1 MRRRDRR
8 DVNRTDRQSRRRRL
22 APSLEPLESRLLL
35 AFTPELLADINI
47 FGLSSRPDSIIEFN
61 SAVVFVADDGLTGS
75 ELWTSDGTESGTVQI
90 ADLVP
95 GADGSQPEE
104 LTVVGGAFFF
114 TAIDEDDAFGLWK
127 SDGTTAGTVKV
138 FDADAAGVYD
148 MRNLTESGGKLFFT
162 AYEQPT
168 GFELWVSDGT
178 SGGTVLVKD
187 INPDQQNYYGPQ
199 ELTDVGGTLFFTSYQ
214 NGYDNRELFKS
225 DGTAAGT
232 VLVANINS
240 DPYEGSN
247 PSYLTNVGGTLF
259 FAAENST
266 DGVELYKSDGTAV
279 GTVQISNLNPG
290 AASADPTNLT
300 PFNGQLFFSADDGS
314 GPQLFKSDGNS
325 ITLVANTTGTGD
337 PSYPTDLKVVG
348 SKLFFASI
356 GGAVPG
362 PVSAV
367 APTLN
372 PSPNSNSF
380 TGAAGIVIS
389 VTQPNVG
396 RFRTATSTG
405 HSFTAVA
412 GTGGAVIGAAG
423 VGLSHIAVNDLYLRD
438 VDATDLQVHAWDW
451 EISDPAGL
459 VGIDFSGFVSG
470 TGFNRPQT
478 DPSPEGVQ
486 FELFLNGST
495 TPVSTTVVDGEELDA
510 WAGTRES
517 GNIALADAG
526 GAAVTSA
533 VVRMTLLGS
542 GVNGSDE
549 ALVVGATLTAVGG
562 TSGTA
567 GKELFQTSG
576 TSAELVKNIVFVG
589 SSNPSDLTEVN
600 GKLFFTAD
608 DPIVSGRELWVS
620 DGTETGTQL
629 VQDIRTGSDSSGVP
643 LSGEPQQLTE
653 FNNQLLFTVVDDLND
668 RELWASDGTSTGTDR
683 VKNINEGSQGSNIQQ
698 VTPVG
703 NKVFF
708 VADDGINGQAVWVAD
723 PVAGTVTL
731 AADVTGSPSDKVS
744 GLTEFNGGVAFYNDI
759 ADAVYHTDGSAPT
772 LLTTMNLV
780 DLNGPNPLFVEANGL
795 LFFVSNAPGFGE
807 ELHTVTPAGVT
818 NRVADLYMGTTGSN
832 PRGLV
837 VLNNEVYFS
846 ATAFLGVGVTGVEL
860 FKSDGATITEVK
872 DINTA
877 AEASSSP
884 ADLTVSGNK
893 LFFTADDGINGR
905 ELWVSDGSVGNAQLL
920 EIRSGAMSSS
930 PTNLTD
936 VGGTLYLSANNGSNG
951 VEPFMSD
958 GTIGGTAMVA
968 NLNSGDSN
976 PNGFVQVGASV
987 YFSAYVT
994 ATGRELYRTDGTPAG
1009 TSLVEDLQP
1018 GPASSNPIPLADAGL
1033 DRVLVSAVGNGVVN
1047 RGMWIAGGP
1056 LTSMALA
1063 ADMNVQQ
1070 IVDVG
1075 PDRLAIADDGFV
1087 GEEVFRLIEVAPGVN
1102 LTDIMDGAVQRSSI
1116 GHVTVTFDQEV
1127 EFTTDPFTI
1136 VNTQTAETVNHVAS
1150 ITSQNGQTVV
1160 DVTFITGPSVNANG
1174 LLLDGTYEL
1183 TINAAQV
1190 HSLGLTL
1197 DGDGDGTSGDNYVF
1211 GDQAADNF
1219 FRKYGDNDGNNLV
1232 NLFDFAAFRST
1243 FGVPSNQ
1250 AGFNAALD
1258 NEGDGDVDLFD
1269 FAAFRANF
1277 GT

>member
-1 MRRRDRR
+1 MRSPPNYWPTSISSVFRRD
-8 DVNRTDRQSRRRRL
+8 
-22 APSLEPLESRLLL
+22 
-35 AFTPELLADINI
+35 
-47 FGLSSRPDSIIEFN
+47 PDSIIEFN

-104 LTVVGGAFFF
+104 LTVVGGNFFF
-114 TAIDEDDAFGLWK
+114 TALDEDRELDLWK

-148 MRNLTESGGKLFFT
+148 MGNLTASGGKLFFT
-162 AYEQPT
+162 AFEQTT
-168 GFELWVSDGT
+168 GSELWVSDGT
-178 SGGTVLVKD
+178 SGGTMLVTD

-199 ELTDVGGTLFFTSYQ
+199 ELTDVGGTLYFSSYQ
-214 NGYDNRELFKS
+214 NGYDNRELFKYDES
-225 DGTAAGT
+225 VPGV
-232 VLVANINS
+232 VLVADINS

-266 DGVELYKSDGTAV
+266 DGVELYKIDGTTGGA
-279 GTVQISNLNPG
+279 VQISDLNVG
-290 AASADPTNLT
+290 SAHSYPEDLT
-300 PFNGQLFFSADDGS
+300 PFNGQLFFSANDGS
-314 GPQLFKSDGNS
+314 GRQLFKSDGTS

-337 PSYPTDLKVVG
+337 PSYPTDLKVAG
-348 SKLFFASI
+348 NKLFFASI
-356 GGAVPG
+356 GGVVPG

-372 PSPNSNSF
+372 PSPNSNSRF
-380 TGAAGIVIS
+380 DTSGSDTGWAGVLIS
-389 VTQPNVG
+389 VDGDGNGFQNQG
-396 RFRTATSTG
+396 RMRTATSSG
-405 HSFTAVA
+405 LSIAAPA
-412 GTGGAVIGAAG
+412 GDAGAIGAPG
-423 VGLSHIAVNDLYLRD
+423 VGLSALGVNDLYLRNIGG
-438 VDATDLQVHAWDW
+438 TELQVYQWDW
-451 EISDPAGL
+451 EISDPGGL
-459 VGIDFSGFVSG
+459 TEIDFSGFISG
-470 TGFNRPQT
+470 NEFERLQT
-478 DPSPEGVQ
+478 DPVPEGAR
-486 FELFLNGST
+486 FELFLNGA
-495 TPVSTTVVDGEELDA
+495 PAPIGPLVVDGSELDD
-510 WAGTRES
+510 WSGTRGS
-517 GNIALADAG
+517 GNIALSDPG
-526 GAAVTSA
+526 GATITSA
-533 VVRMTLLGS
+533 VVRMTLLGPS
-542 GVNGSDE
+542 GVNGGNE
-549 ALVVGATLTAVGG
+549 ALVVGATLTAIGG

-567 GKELFQTSG
+567 GKELFTSNG
-576 TSAELVKNIVFVG
+576 TGAELVKNIVFVG
-589 SSNPSDLTEVN
+589 SSNPSDFTEVN

-620 DGTETGTQL
+620 DGTEDGTQL
-629 VQDIRTGSDSSGVP
+629 VQDIHTGSDSSGVP
-643 LSGEPQQLTE
+643 RSGDPQQLTE

-668 RELWASDGTSTGTDR
+668 RELWASDGTSAGTDR
-683 VKNINEGSQGSNIQQ
+683 VKNINAGSQGSNIQQ

-708 VADDGINGQAVWVAD
+708 VADDGINGEAVWVAD

-731 AADVTGSPSDKVS
+731 AADVTGSPIDKVS

-780 DLNGPNPLFVEANGL
+780 DLDGPNPLFVEANGL
-795 LFFVSNAPGFGE
+795 LFFVSDAPGFGE
-807 ELHTVTPAGVT
+807 ELHTVTPGGVT
-818 NRVADLYMGTTGSN
+818 NRVADLYMGPTGSN

-846 ATAFLGVGVTGVEL
+846 ASSFDGVGETGVEL
-860 FKSDGATITEVK
+860 FKSDGATVSQVK
-872 DINTA
+872 DINSGVA
-877 AEASSSP
+877 GASSSP
-884 ADLTVSGNK
+884 ADLTVSGNQ

-905 ELWVSDGSVGNAQLL
+905 ELWVSDGSVDSAQLL
-920 EIRSGAMSSS
+920 EIRSGAESSS

-987 YFSAYVT
+987 YFSAFVT

-1033 DRVLVSAVGNGVVN
+1033 DRVLVSAVGSGVVN

-1075 PDRLAIADDGFV
+1075 PDRLTIADDGFV

-1197 DGDGDGTSGDNYVF
+1197 DGDGDGSSGDNYVF
-1211 GDQAADNF
+1211 GDQTADDF

-1232 NLFDFAAFRST
+1232 NLFDFAAFRAT
-1243 FGVPSNQ
+1243 FGVPSDQ

-1269 FAAFRANF
+1269 FAAFRSNF